1 MNTFGRDRV
10 NDRTPYF
17 NFKRARLSRLTAM
30 LSEDA
35 NG

>member
-10 NDRTPYF
+10 NDRTAYF
-17 NFKRARLSRLTAM
+17 NFKRARLSRLAAV
-30 LSEDA
+30 LSEGA